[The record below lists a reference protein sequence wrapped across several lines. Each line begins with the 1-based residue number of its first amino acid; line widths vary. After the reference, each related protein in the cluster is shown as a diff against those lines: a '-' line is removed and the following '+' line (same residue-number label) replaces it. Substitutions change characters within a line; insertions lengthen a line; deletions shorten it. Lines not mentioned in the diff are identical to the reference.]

1 MIILDQGKIFK
12 TGTFDELHGV
22 DGLKIYQNSQE
33 NISITEDENHNY
45 LESEKSL
52 DFDEESNLYAN
63 NSLNLEAI
71 RPLIYEKQKS
81 MTDRLNT
88 ETIKISKKSKTNEAE
103 QEDIIGMSTGRNNV
117 MSNVVTIKDWIKLFS
132 FGYGNFW
139 VIFTILLC
147 ILYSGLHM
155 YLYYIIGQL
164 SK

>member
-103 QEDIIGMSTGRNNV
+103 QEDIIGNV
-117 MSNVVTIKDWIKLFS
+117 NR
-132 FGYGNFW
+132 
-139 VIFTILLC
+139 
-147 ILYSGLHM
+147 
-155 YLYYIIGQL
+155 
-164 SK
+164 